1 MKKILELFRGEKNF
15 LLGVFC
21 FALLVRLSYALPLPP
36 GRLSPDA
43 VDWMES
49 AWKLSQGGGL
59 GAVWRAPGFIFFLSL
74 IFSVFGK
81 SVLAVRIAQAL
92 LGALT
97 CVLTYKTG
105 KRLFSE
111 GTGRLAAVLLS
122 FYPYSVAYTG
132 DLLSE
137 TFLTFMIAAS
147 VFLTVKAAQEPGW
160 KNAAAAGVVFGLTAL
175 TKSTVLPF
183 FAFACAWLWWNTG
196 RFRLALAAGLCAA
209 AAILPW
215 SLRNYVHYDKGYVT
229 PVSSPWFQLYGS
241 SCDTAFWSEVG
252 GERDTPQNEEMTAP
266 AIPADWEYLL
276 TLPLPERD
284 RICKEKALTWMRGN
298 PDKML
303 ALFWLRIKHFW
314 RLYPMMA
321 YPWQKYAAMAT
332 SGLYIPL
339 AFIGFLLSLG
349 RFRQT
354 SLLAGLFIL
363 YTAVHMFFVV
373 VLRYR
378 VPIDPYIIIL
388 AAFAVTSAAAR
399 LRGAGGKHV

>member
-1 MKKILELFRGEKNF
+1 MKKILELFRSERNF
-15 LLGVFC
+15 LIAVFG
-21 FALLVRLSYALPLPP
+21 FSLLVRLAYALPLPP
-36 GRLSPDA
+36 DRLSPDA
-43 VDWMES
+43 MDWMES
-49 AWKLSQGGGL
+49 AWQLSQGAGL

-111 GTGRLAAVLLS
+111 NTGRLAAVLLS

-147 VFLTVKAAQEPGW
+147 VFLAVKAAQEPGW
-160 KNAAAAGVVFGLTAL
+160 KNAAAAGVLFGLTAL

-183 FAFACAWLWWNTG
+183 FAFACAWLWWNT
-196 RFRLALAAGLCAA
+196 RSFKIALVAGLSAAG
-209 AAILPW
+209 AILPW
-215 SLRNYVHYDKGYVT
+215 SLRNYVHYDKDYVM
-229 PVSSPWFQLYGS
+229 PVSTPWPQLYGS
-241 SCDTAFWSEVG
+241 SCDTAFWSEMG
-252 GERDTPQNEEMTAP
+252 GERDTPQNEEMAAP
-266 AIPADWEYLL
+266 AIPPDWEYLQ

-284 RICKEKALTWMRGN
+284 RICKEKALTWMREN
-298 PDKML
+298 PDKLL
-303 ALFWLRIKHFW
+303 ALFYLRVRHFW

-332 SGLYIPL
+332 SGVYIPL
-339 AFIGFLLSLG
+339 AFIGFLLSLR

-354 SLLAGLFIL
+354 SLFAGLFVL

-388 AAFAVTSAAAR
+388 AAFAVTSAAAW